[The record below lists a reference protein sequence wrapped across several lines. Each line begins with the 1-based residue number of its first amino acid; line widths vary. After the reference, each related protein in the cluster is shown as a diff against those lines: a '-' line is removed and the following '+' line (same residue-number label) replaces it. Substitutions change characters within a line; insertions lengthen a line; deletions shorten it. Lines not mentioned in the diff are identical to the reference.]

1 MEAFARVDPRIPQEV
16 FVAVH
21 TPALASSPAIPRRR
35 FRVNPAYFFLAPYT
49 VAMLMFSLGPAIY
62 SLLLVFATFK
72 VGRPQFFQA
81 GFKNIETAFKDPY
94 LLPAFGNVLRFLVVS
109 VPFGLVFVVLLALL
123 LHARPNRFSLAMRT
137 VYFLPGAVTGPALVM
152 LFLFTFNPDLSVFR
166 SILYGVGLTDIKQVV
181 NNDTAPV
188 IFTIMGFFG
197 GAGGWIAVFY
207 GALQGVS
214 EELIEA
220 AVMDGCSPIQLA
232 WLIKRPLISR
242 YIAFMLI
249 NVLAGNVQLFAEPQL
264 MSSVTA
270 TISNLWSPNLVSYNW
285 AFGLGNFGAS
295 AVVSVLMM
303 VIGIICAYT
312 VIRATNFYS
321 TDATSSN

>member
-1 MEAFARVDPRIPQEV
+1 M
-16 FVAVH
+16 AVQ
-21 TPALASSPAIPRRR
+21 TPAISSTTGVRRR
-35 FRVNPAYFFLAPYT
+35 QFRVNPAYIFLLPYS

-62 SLLLVFATFK
+62 SLLLTFATFK
-72 VGRPQFFQA
+72 ASKPQFFQA

-94 LLPAFGNVLRFLVVS
+94 LLPAFGNVLRYLVVS

-137 VYFLPGAVTGPALVM
+137 IYFLPGAVTGPALVM
-152 LFLFTFNPDLSVFR
+152 LFIFTFNPDLSVFR
-166 SILYGVGLTDIKQVV
+166 PILYGVGLTDIKQVI

-220 AVMDGCSPIQLA
+220 AVMDGCNPIQLA
-232 WLIKRPLISR
+232 WLIKRPLIGR

-249 NVLAGNVQLFAEPQL
+249 NVLAGNVQLFAEP
-264 MSSVTA
+264 S
-270 TISNLWSPNLVSYNW
+270 
-285 AFGLGNFGAS
+285 
-295 AVVSVLMM
+295 
-303 VIGIICAYT
+303 
-312 VIRATNFYS
+312 
-321 TDATSSN
+321 

>member
-1 MEAFARVDPRIPQEV
+1 MAVSNPAR
-16 FVAVH
+16 AM
-21 TPALASSPAIPRRR
+21 ASPSRSARR
-35 FRVNPAYFFLAPYT
+35 FRVNPAYIFLLPYMA
-49 VAMLMFSLGPAIY
+49 AMLLFSLGPAIY
-62 SLLLVFATFK
+62 SLLLTFATFQA
-72 VGRPQFFQA
+72 GRPQFFQA
-81 GFKNIETAFKDPY
+81 GLKNIETVFKDPF
-94 LLPAFGNVLRFLVVS
+94 LWPSFLNVLRFLVVS
-109 VPFGLVFVVLLALL
+109 IPAGLIFVVLLALL
-123 LHARPNRFSLAMRT
+123 LHARPNRFSLVMRT
-137 VYFLPGAVTGPALVM
+137 IYFLPGAVTGPALVM

-166 SILYGVGLTDIKQVV
+166 PVLHLLGFTDIKQVV

-188 IFTIMGFFG
+188 VFTIMGFFG

-207 GALQGVS
+207 GALQGIS
-214 EELIEA
+214 DEIIEA
-220 AVMDGCSPIQLA
+220 AIMDGCNPIQLA

-264 MSSVTA
+264 MSGVTA

-295 AVVSVLMM
+295 AVISVMM
-303 VIGIICAYT
+303 MAIGIVLAYS

-321 TDATSSN
+321 TDTTAG